1 VAPPVPTFRH
11 ARRRDLPR
19 AAPVLSVL
27 WAMGLAAFVSG
38 VMGAVWGR
46 DGVHGLAD
54 AFVGLTLVW
63 AISAVW
69 AAWVREERYPRR
81 LPEAE
86 YARRFPPSTAA
97 PPVQEGD
104 VTVELPRPRGMS

>member
-27 WAMGLAAFVSG
+27 WTM
-38 VMGAVWGR
+38 
-46 DGVHGLAD
+46 GLAD